1 MGVSRKQNKPNFPKN
16 EHLLTLIRTCACA
29 YQRVRNY
36 VFWKIWRALFL
47 KHPRLETRLFT
58 LLPTKSKDHVWLKGN
73 NPFSTNVPLLYP
85 LKTENHRRFSDVF
98 RGYRSG
104 TLAENGLIFSY
115 SKMKLNNKNRPKFQ

>member
-1 MGVSRKQNKPNFPKN
+1 MANLKMGVSRKQNKPNFPKN
-16 EHLLTLIRTCACA
+16 KHLLTLIRTCTCA

-36 VFWKIWRALFL
+36 VFWKIWRA
-47 KHPRLETRLFT
+47 RLETRLFI
-58 LLPTKSKDHVWLKGN
+58 LLPTKSKNHVWLKGN
-73 NPFSTNVPLLYP
+73 LNPFSTNVPLLYP
-85 LKTENHRRFSDVF
+85 LKTENHWRFSVF